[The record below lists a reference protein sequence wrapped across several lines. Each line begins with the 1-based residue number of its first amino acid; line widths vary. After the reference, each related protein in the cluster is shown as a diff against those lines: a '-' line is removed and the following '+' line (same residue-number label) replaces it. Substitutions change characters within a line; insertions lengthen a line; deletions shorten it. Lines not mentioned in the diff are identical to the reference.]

1 MRTRSWTLHGARRRR
16 GHGADLGMWEEQP
29 DRRGRARG
37 QGARGADRE
46 VGAEPES
53 VECDGDLP
61 AEVGATLRCV
71 LTAPNGEQVG
81 LTVTATEVAD
91 DDVSFDILVDDE
103 LMS

>member
-1 MRTRSWTLHGARRRR
+1 MR
-16 GHGADLGMWEEQP
+16 EELT
-29 DRRGRARG
+29 A
-37 QGARGADRE
+37 E

-91 DDVSFDILVDDE
+91 DDVSFEILVDDE

>member
-1 MRTRSWTLHGARRRR
+1 MRPG
-16 GHGADLGMWEEQP
+16 
-29 DRRGRARG
+29 RGRSTALAGVVGMVLISACGKSDQIDEGEVENKVREELT
-37 QGARGADRE
+37 AE

-71 LTAPNGEQVG
+71 LTAPNGDQVG

-91 DDVSFDILVDDE
+91 DDVRFEIVVDDE

>member
-1 MRTRSWTLHGARRRR
+1 MRPG
-16 GHGADLGMWEEQP
+16 
-29 DRRGRARG
+29 RGRSTALAGCAAMMLIAACGKSSQIDEGEVENKVREELT
-37 QGARGADRE
+37 AE
-46 VGAEPES
+46 VGAEPKS

-91 DDVSFDILVDDE
+91 DDVTFEILVDDE